1 MAKKKSQHI
10 EKLSISIPL
19 ASHSKTSCRLA
30 SLELMIKRSHE
41 ISEKMATVIEH
52 FRQAGITVQS
62 HISLQ
67 LSDNELYLKNAFHNC
82 SDFVM
87 RKIKIT
93 NNPNYSAIL
102 AYIDGMVKQDL
113 IEESVIKK
121 LTAKPADATYSPDS
135 ENYVQYLLGIR
146 PEDIHEDPS
155 KVVESILNSKLIL
168 LVDGVNKGLTIDFKN
183 PPARNVEQPEAEL
196 SLRGPKEGFTE
207 SIRTNTC
214 LIRRKIKNIN
224 LKMESHTLGK
234 QTKTD
239 IAVCYLSGIAN
250 DKIVN
255 EVRMRLHKIKI
266 DSVMGSNYIEE
277 YIQDSPFFIFP
288 TIFHTEKPDVV
299 ASKILEG
306 HVAIIVDG
314 TPVVL
319 TVPCLFV
326 DFMKTLDDYY
336 LKFIPATL
344 NRWVRYL
351 SFLLSVTFAGF
362 YVALLTFHQEL
373 IPDALIITIIK
384 SRAGVPF
391 PLMWE
396 CFAMLF
402 TYEVLR
408 EAGIRMPRMIGPAVS
423 IAGAL
428 VIGQAGVEAG
438 LVSTLTVVV
447 IGFTAITS
455 LTIPSPE
462 MAVSQIL
469 PRFLLLLLSG
479 TLGMLGLAGGM
490 MILFINMISAR
501 SFGVPYMSPLAP
513 LTVDEL
519 SDVVVRAPLWTM
531 IKRSKLITWQQ
542 SLRRKPKS
550 P

>member
-1 MAKKKSQHI
+1 MA
-10 EKLSISIPL
+10 L
-19 ASHSKTSCRLA
+19 ASRSKSSCRLA
-30 SLELMIKRSHE
+30 ALQTTIKSSNE
-41 ISEKMATVIEH
+41 IAEKMTTVIEH
-52 FRQAGITVQS
+52 FRQAGVNAQS
-62 HISLQ
+62 HVSHRLT
-67 LSDNELYLKNAFHNC
+67 DNEIYLKNVFDNC
-82 SDFVM
+82 SDIVI
-87 RKIKIT
+87 REIKIT
-93 NNPNYSAIL
+93 NNPQYSAIL
-102 AYIDGMVKQDL
+102 AYIDGMVSQDL

-121 LTAKPADATYSPDS
+121 LTAKSVDDAYRPNS
-135 ENYVQYLLGIR
+135 ESYIQYLLGIR
-146 PEDIHEDPS
+146 PEDIHEDLS
-155 KVVESILNSKLIL
+155 KVVESILNSKIIL

-214 LIRRKIKNIN
+214 LLRKKIKNIN

-234 QTKTD
+234 QTKTT
-239 IAVCYLSGIAN
+239 IVVCYLSGIAN

-255 EVRMRLHKIKI
+255 EVRIRLHNIKI
-266 DSVMGSNYIEE
+266 DSVLGSNYIGE
-277 YIQDSPFFIFP
+277 YIQDSSFFIFP
-288 TIFHTEKPDVV
+288 TIFHTEKPDVL

-306 HVAIIVDG
+306 HVAIMVDG
-314 TPVVL
+314 TPDVL

-326 DFMKTLDDYY
+326 EFMKTLDDYY
-336 LKFIPATL
+336 LKFIPATI

-351 SFLLSVTFAGF
+351 SFLLSVTLPGF
-362 YVALLTFHQEL
+362 YVALVTFHQEL
-373 IPDALIITIIK
+373 IPDALITTIIK
-384 SRAGVPF
+384 SRAEVPF

-396 CFAMLF
+396 CLIMLF

-408 EAGIRMPRMIGPAVS
+408 EAGIRMPRVIGPAVS

-438 LVSTLTVVV
+438 LGSTLTVVV
-447 IGFTAITS
+447 IGFTAIAS

-469 PRFLLLLLSG
+469 PRFFLLLLSG
-479 TLGMLGLAGGM
+479 TLGMLGLAGGT

-513 LTVDEL
+513 LAVNEL
-519 SDVVVRAPLWTM
+519 SDVVIRAPLWTM
-531 IKRSKLITWQQ
+531 IKRSKLITWKQ
-542 SLRRKPKS
+542 SQRRRPKL